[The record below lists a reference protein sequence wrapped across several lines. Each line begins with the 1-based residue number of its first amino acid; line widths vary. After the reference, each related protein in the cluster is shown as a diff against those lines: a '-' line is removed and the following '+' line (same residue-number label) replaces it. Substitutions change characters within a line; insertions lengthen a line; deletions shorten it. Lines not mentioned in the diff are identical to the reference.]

1 MESRVSNREA
11 KFNEF
16 KKSQDE
22 LRISQ
27 AKFRAEVKTTND
39 LILLQLKLLAEK
51 LGVESFA
58 ATPMHQPFI
67 KSTSPL
73 SLKKSNEI
81 VLKLQSFHM
90 EKKFKKLRDYGK
102 HHDDD
107 SATFHSNPKF
117 QGSFGVFQKA
127 LAREN
132 ENVFDL
138 FDKEAKDSVD
148 IPPFLDF
155 DCKTGTINDLVYGF
169 PVSDCEFIRMEKKV
183 ADLKLLARKG
193 EDSLLCDVGICS
205 FPDVGCFPEVVLI
218 SVAKS
223 GENDAHHVFVGL
235 QPTVDIASLKL
246 GFHEFTRDK
255 GGTTIQRLFHS
266 KSATVLESDCKN
278 GKSQVFILEIHV
290 FNVEF
295 KKAKLPGSR
304 AQQNVELSFE
314 SILASYKDSAFCV
327 VIDRDK
333 CGTISQR
340 LFNLKS
346 KNKDCVLGSHWSKV
360 FKCEGIRDKG
370 GDSKFRKSA
379 GDGEKMISWPSSL
392 PTNEKES
399 FLKNVLQKKKMAMDE
414 FLMSEKLTLRPG
426 VEEFIDDAYKE
437 EIHVVLLT
445 TYSKSGDQIGRSIV
459 EKLGKERISKLKI
472 VGYKEVGLSFVDKQL
487 AKEAIK
493 VVFAEKQRIAEEVAS
508 MLQLSV
514 DIDTSPPESLEKII
528 AAFRVGGEVAGLH
541 FSCLNESRNSID
553 CSQDGMIRVVVL
565 VAYTT
570 CIVVGGVFCSTY
582 IELSRAGKMTFPIV
596 SEDYMVHSFHMQ
608 KKLPFGSSVHG
619 SFGVQ
624 DKSHILEGGKG
635 IYTTTFTSSLL
646 TGRGMMTMT
655 DIGIL
660 KHFSSEYVEQRKL
673 DAAFTVAKHIPILE
687 DESSFQ
693 ALLQGSFYGGK
704 PRVEISSKTS
714 KMQNPER
721 TKNYLVCRYYQAL
734 NVEVHT
740 SFSCSMFLPE
750 KAFGKVQTTVPLPV
764 IIDAGNLQETPVAI
778 LDRRMIKKVLQ
789 LRKP

>member
-1 MESRVSNREA
+1 ME
-11 KFNEF
+11 
-16 KKSQDE
+16 
-22 LRISQ
+22 RILYACTCPTLYST
-27 AKFRAEVKTTND
+27 R
-39 LILLQLKLLAEK
+39 
-51 LGVESFA
+51 
-58 ATPMHQPFI
+58 PRFI
-67 KSTSPL
+67 KSTSHL
-73 SLKKSNEI
+73 SLGKSNEI

-90 EKKFKKLRDYGK
+90 EKVRARDERDEFWSQFRPRYKPKTCLCLRPILKKFKKVCDYGK

-138 FDKEAKDSVD
+138 FDKEAKDSVE

-155 DCKTGTINDLVYGF
+155 DCKTGTINDL
-169 PVSDCEFIRMEKKV
+169 EWRKKV

-290 FNVEF
+290 SNVEF

-304 AQQNVELSFE
+304 ALYLFNKMSNSGYILDIKMGYHMSIRDKGGTNFLFSFE
-314 SILASYKDSAFCV
+314 SILASYKDSGFCV

-360 FKCEGIRDKG
+360 FKCEVSFDSSIIIDGEDAGYLGLHHLEACIDKNIKNGSKFTFSRFETSFCVVVHCDMCYCKGIRDKG

-379 GDGEKMISWPSSL
+379 DDEEKMVNLYFNRIGWPSSL

-399 FLKNVLQKKKMAMDE
+399 FVKNVLQKKKMAMDE

-437 EIHVVLLT
+437 GIHVVLLT

-472 VGYKEVGLSFVDKQL
+472 VGYKEVDLSFVDKQL

-541 FSCLNESRNSID
+541 VCDCVLISNAHFSCLNESGNSID
-553 CSQDGMIRVVVL
+553 CSQDGMIGVVML

-582 IELSRAGKMTFPIV
+582 IELGRAWKMTFPIV
-596 SEDYMVHSFHMQ
+596 REDYMVHSFHMQ

-660 KHFSSEYVEQRKL
+660 KTF
-673 DAAFTVAKHIPILE
+673 
-687 DESSFQ
+687 
-693 ALLQGSFYGGK
+693 
-704 PRVEISSKTS
+704 
-714 KMQNPER
+714 
-721 TKNYLVCRYYQAL
+721 
-734 NVEVHT
+734 
-740 SFSCSMFLPE
+740 
-750 KAFGKVQTTVPLPV
+750 
-764 IIDAGNLQETPVAI
+764 
-778 LDRRMIKKVLQ
+778 
-789 LRKP
+789 